1 MTKLS
6 RVPPETRTFAWY
18 QRNRT
23 AVRCLLSSCLHLSG
37 NLRTCVTGQAFIAEI
52 LDVLQRWLL
61 KYVFHFKLTDAWTY
75 TFRVFEGFL
84 WPLRPLRTTCAN
96 KQVSLLVWSFIV
108 LFLVTSLYGLIH
120 KRNRDHVSFPLGNDS
135 VSVQLEKTGRI
146 GAPGSSRQPF

>member
-61 KYVFHFKLTDAWTY
+61 KYVFHFKLTDA
-75 TFRVFEGFL
+75 
-84 WPLRPLRTTCAN
+84 
-96 KQVSLLVWSFIV
+96 
-108 LFLVTSLYGLIH
+108 
-120 KRNRDHVSFPLGNDS
+120 
-135 VSVQLEKTGRI
+135 
-146 GAPGSSRQPF
+146 